1 MTPQEF
7 KQARKALGYTQQA
20 LADEW
25 GMGENGG
32 RSIRR
37 WECGQRPVSPIAAY
51 ALMLMPMNGNV
62 IDKRSSKSGFEYW
75 YNRVRV
81 FDDSMYLSGELNV
94 VGCADEYLSKES
106 GDHIGGLW
114 LVTCKLAAHGR
125 LMARRIK
132 LLEAST

>member
-25 GMGENGG
+25 GMG
-32 RSIRR
+32 
-37 WECGQRPVSPIAAY
+37 SPIAAY
-51 ALMLMPMNGNV
+51 VLMLMPMSGNV

-94 VGCADEYLSKES
+94 DGCADRYLTNEA
-106 GDHIGGLW
+106 GDHIEGLW

-132 LLEAST
+132 LLEASE